1 MATLY
6 LRDLSDETVT
16 ELKIRAAR
24 NHQSLQAY
32 TRALLEREVAAPA
45 LDDVLARI
53 EAQVSARLS
62 TEDVLDDIE
71 QGRRHH

>member
-16 ELKIRAAR
+16 ELKTRAAC
-24 NHQSLQAY
+24 NHSRQAY
-32 TRALLEREVAAPA
+32 TRALLAREVAVPAP
-45 LDDVLARI
+45 DDVLARI

-62 TEDVLDDIE
+62 TQDVLDDIE
-71 QGRRHH
+71 LGRRHH